1 MAVPPHSILTY
12 NKAIPHGG
20 ETALMFAARVGDLA
34 SAKLLVAAGANVND
48 TDAWGVSATVLA
60 AHSDYRELA
69 EFLLEKGADPN
80 QAAAGF
86 TALHEAI
93 MRRDEKMV
101 TALLDHGAD
110 PNTPL
115 RTWTPTRRSSKDYHF
130 DPAIVGATPFWLAAR
145 FSQPNVMRLLAK
157 HGADPLFVLHS
168 DYIAEARLQ
177 HRTETTTAAMAAT
190 GMGGGTPWV
199 QPARA
204 EREALTLEAVKLTA
218 ELGVDLNAA
227 SPNGRT
233 ALDAAKALK
242 YDTVVKFLVE
252 KGAKPGKQGNQE
264 AEQVS
269 PKYPAPPQ

>member
-1 MAVPPHSILTY
+1 
-12 NKAIPHGG
+12 
-20 ETALMFAARVGDLA
+20 
-34 SAKLLVAAGANVND
+34 VND
-48 TDAWGVSATVLA
+48 TDARGVSATVLA

-190 GMGGGTPWV
+190 GMCGGTPWV

-204 EREALTLEAVKLTA
+204 EREALTLEAVKLTG
-218 ELGVDLNAA
+218 ELGVEVNAA
-227 SPNGRT
+227 LSFDILRSN
-233 ALDAAKALK
+233 AAA
-242 YDTVVKFLVE
+242 VR
-252 KGAKPGKQGNQE
+252 QRS
-264 AEQVS
+264 QVWT
-269 PKYPAPPQ
+269 

>member
-1 MAVPPHSILTY
+1 
-12 NKAIPHGG
+12 
-20 ETALMFAARVGDLA
+20 
-34 SAKLLVAAGANVND
+34 
-48 TDAWGVSATVLA
+48 
-60 AHSDYRELA
+60 
-69 EFLLEKGADPN
+69 
-80 QAAAGF
+80 
-86 TALHEAI
+86 
-93 MRRDEKMV
+93 
-101 TALLDHGAD
+101 
-110 PNTPL
+110 
-115 RTWTPTRRSSKDYHF
+115 
-130 DPAIVGATPFWLAAR
+130 
-145 FSQPNVMRLLAK
+145 MRLLAK

-190 GMGGGTPWV
+190 GWAGGTPWV

-269 PKYPAPPQ
+269 PKYPRRRSNSRPESASGFRPDR